1 MKDFTHIDC
10 CINCENFCF
19 CDGDYCC
26 LPNFMI
32 HQYNVTNYPELDNK
46 PNKGFFSDSRMFR
59 DIDRTMKLGKDCE
72 DYHKW

>member
-19 CDGDYCC
+19 WDGDYCC

-32 HQYNVTNYPELDNK
+32 HQYNITNYPELDNK
-46 PNKGFFSDSRMFR
+46 PNKGFFLIVGCSE
-59 DIDRTMKLGKDCE
+59 ILIE
-72 DYHKW
+72 Q